1 MKKILKRLGAYGID
15 MMVIMIITQCLS
27 GIPILN
33 HQLDNYNKYYQE
45 YATTLKEYT
54 EFKVELQNSFKDEK
68 ITEKEYLKIT
78 QKSET
83 YKPIMEKYYAD
94 KKITKREFNKIN
106 KSIDNAYMKT
116 YKKEYYNVEKNSICY
131 FVIYLL
137 TTLAYFIG
145 FNYYTSGQT
154 LGKKV
159 FRLRIV
165 SSKEEAQKVSLLS
178 YFIRALLLYQPL
190 YYMVKLVGVFTLN
203 SNNYYQVTSVFYDIQ
218 YYLEFIIILTVMIRM
233 DGRGLHDLL
242 ASTRVASYNR
252 EGAEIEKESVSFL
265 TKKLDEKVIEKK
277 EAIKKSRKQKS
288 S

>member
-78 QKSET
+78 SKGET
-83 YKPIMEKYYAD
+83 YKPIIEKYYTD
-94 KKITKREFNKIN
+94 KKITKSEFNKIN

-131 FVIYLL
+131 FVIYLI
-137 TTLAYFIG
+137 TTLVYFIG

-159 FRLRIV
+159 FRLKIV
-165 SSKEEAQKVSLLS
+165 SSKEESQKVSLLS

-190 YYMVKLVGVFTLN
+190 YYIVKLVGVFTLN
-203 SNNYYQVTSVFYDIQ
+203 RNNYYQVTSVFYDIQ
-218 YYLEFIIILTVMIRM
+218 YYLEFIIILTIMIRM

-252 EGAEIEKESVSFL
+252 EGTEIEKESVSFL

>member
-94 KKITKREFNKIN
+94 KKITKSEFNKIN

-131 FVIYLL
+131 FVIYLI

-277 EAIKKSRKQKS
+277 EEIKKSRKQKS

>member
-131 FVIYLL
+131 FVIYLI

>member
-33 HQLDNYNKYYQE
+33 PQLDNYNKYYQE

-78 QKSET
+78 KKSET

-94 KKITKREFNKIN
+94 KKITKSEFNKIN

-131 FVIYLL
+131 FVIYLV

>member
-1 MKKILKRLGAYGID
+1 
-15 MMVIMIITQCLS
+15 
-27 GIPILN
+27 
-33 HQLDNYNKYYQE
+33 
-45 YATTLKEYT
+45 
-54 EFKVELQNSFKDEK
+54 
-68 ITEKEYLKIT
+68 
-78 QKSET
+78 
-83 YKPIMEKYYAD
+83 MEKYYAD

-131 FVIYLL
+131 FVIYLI

>member
-83 YKPIMEKYYAD
+83 YKPIIEKYYTD
-94 KKITKREFNKIN
+94 KKITKSEFNKIN

-131 FVIYLL
+131 FVIYLI

-159 FRLRIV
+159 FRLKIV
-165 SSKEEAQKVSLLS
+165 SSKEESQKVSLLS

-252 EGAEIEKESVSFL
+252 EGTEIEKESVSFL

-277 EAIKKSRKQKS
+277 EEIKKSRKQKS